1 MSTPK
6 CPKCGA
12 PAQAQC
18 TYCFS
23 SPALA
28 AHNSS
33 QARSPATQE
42 TQLPAFPS
50 PQTQPTLLDA
60 VDDASTALEPP
71 RFPSWAALESHLATE
86 RPSES
91 EGHGMVHDNETKR
104 LRQALAAG
112 EQAAARAAAAGR
124 PAPGA
129 NAGTVSGD
137 VPQTETAKTGA
148 VGEAGAAIMASKEGG
163 AVSRADRALGASTNA
178 CRGRRLA
185 TGGAKVR
192 RGELPCRRLRACAG
206 AGAAT

>member
-28 AHNSS
+28 AQDSS
-33 QARSPATQE
+33 QTRSPE
-42 TQLPAFPS
+42 TQLPEVSPG

-60 VDDASTALEPP
+60 VDDAPTALESP
-71 RFPSWAALESHLATE
+71 RFPLWAALESHLATE

-91 EGHGMVHDNETKR
+91 EGHGMVYDNETKR

-192 RGELPCRRLRACAG
+192 CGELPCRRLRACAG

>member
-1 MSTPK
+1 
-6 CPKCGA
+6 
-12 PAQAQC
+12 
-18 TYCFS
+18 
-23 SPALA
+23 LA
-28 AHNSS
+28 AHDSS
-33 QARSPATQE
+33 QTRSPE
-42 TQLPAFPS
+42 TQLPEVSPG

-60 VDDASTALEPP
+60 VDDASTALE
-71 RFPSWAALESHLATE
+71 LHLASDRPTE
-86 RPSES
+86 SA
-91 EGHGMVHDNETKR
+91 GHGMVYDKETKR
-104 LRQALAAG
+104 LRQALTAVAK
-112 EQAAARAAAAGR
+112 QAAARAAAAGR